1 MYEAINRVK
10 RVRFCL
16 PEGMLGIDDVAGVS
30 GVSSELSAGGLAVEL
45 TGGAAGPL
53 AAGKKSS

>member
-1 MYEAINRVK
+1 
-10 RVRFCL
+10 
-16 PEGMLGIDDVAGVS
+16 MLGIDDVAGVS